1 MPALHPLRHRL
12 AREAHWWK
20 LPKGWEITLFTI
32 PLAGALLL
40 GITTLRPPL
49 YHALIREDSPLEWA
63 QFAAYLGATGFA
75 AWTAYRLAHAE
86 QRVHAVLFALFACCC
101 LFAAGEEIS
110 WGQRLFG
117 IGTPRELASI
127 NGQGELNVHNVVEA
141 QGKFNLALA
150 VISLSALVAPW
161 IARQPSLLIPP
172 AALGSAFLA
181 AFTYTVVRMLFFRHP
196 GYELA
201 KYSEWPELCFAGALT
216 AYAFL
221 SWRQATRGRRHQS
234 TTHRIARGSARR
246 LAFGEQA
253 E

>member
-141 QGKFNLALA
+141 QGKFNIALA
-150 VISLSALVAPW
+150 AISLYAVVAPW
-161 IARQPSLLIPP
+161 IARRPSLLIPP
-172 AALGSAFLA
+172 AALSSAFLA
-181 AFTYTVVRMLFFRHP
+181 AFTYTVCRILFFPHP

-201 KYSEWPELCFAGALT
+201 KYSEWPELCFAGALA
-216 AYAFL
+216 AYAVL
-221 SWRQATRGRRHQS
+221 SWRRAATKHHHRSTSRRPIGRHP
-234 TTHRIARGSARR
+234 ARR
-246 LAFGEQA
+246 LAGEQT